1 MSVIRVK
8 ISSPG
13 NQTWSLLEPLFK
25 QEYTSSG
32 SRWTQEDQR
41 GSKDSTSPEEEGGD
55 LTWAMTWDRKWE
67 KHTRMKSFQFC
78 CGFRIIRPPLVC
90 VCVCVV
96 FYNKVGLHS
105 FSVPARCSCQS
116 NSGRHRPPRWRAGE
130 CSGGRN
136 CVSVDSLHPF
146 IQPASVETNETVIE
160 LNEHSC
166 DTLAQNMTQ
175 LLLVPI
181 VSISRTSSMIHTNT
195 QLE

>member
-41 GSKDSTSPEEEGGD
+41 GSKVSTSPEEEGGD

-78 CGFRIIRPPLVC
+78 CGFRIIRPLSC
-90 VCVCVV
+90 VCVCVWFFTIKLDCIPSLSPLAAAV
-96 FYNKVGLHS
+96 NQILEDTAPPGDGLV
-105 FSVPARCSCQS
+105 SVPVAGIVCLWILYIHSYNRLQ
-116 NSGRHRPPRWRAGE
+116 WR
-130 CSGGRN
+130 
-136 CVSVDSLHPF
+136 LMK
-146 IQPASVETNETVIE
+146 QW
-160 LNEHSC
+160 
-166 DTLAQNMTQ
+166 
-175 LLLVPI
+175 
-181 VSISRTSSMIHTNT
+181 
-195 QLE
+195 